1 MAKSKIFITRH
12 DLERLR
18 TIIDV
23 HGGPEAPYLEK
34 LKKELR
40 RAVVKEPNKIPGDVV
55 TMNSIV
61 RIKDVKTGEEHSFI
75 LVFPSK
81 AGVAGKAVSILAPMG
96 IALIG
101 YREGD
106 VLEWELPTGKVNIQ
120 IDEIIYQ
127 PERLGNYDL

>member
-1 MAKSKIFITRH
+1 MTKRKIFITRH

-18 TIIDV
+18 TLIDV
-23 HGGPEAPYLEK
+23 RGGPETPYLEK

-40 RAVVKEPNKIPGDVV
+40 RAVVTEPDMIPGDVV

-61 RIKDVKTGEEHSFI
+61 RVKDVKTGEEHSFI

-81 AGVAGKAVSILAPMG
+81 TGAAGKAVSILAPIG

-106 VLEWELPTGKVNIQ
+106 VLEWDLPTGKVNIQ

>member
-75 LVFPSK
+75 
-81 AGVAGKAVSILAPMG
+81 
-96 IALIG
+96 
-101 YREGD
+101 
-106 VLEWELPTGKVNIQ
+106 
-120 IDEIIYQ
+120 
-127 PERLGNYDL
+127 GNYDL

>member
-1 MAKSKIFITRH
+1 MGKRKIFITRH

-18 TIIDV
+18 PLIDV
-23 HGGPEAPYLEK
+23 HSGPETPYLEK
-34 LKKELR
+34 LKRELH
-40 RAVVKEPNKIPGDVV
+40 RAVVKEPGKIPGDVV

-61 RIKDVKTGEEHSFI
+61 RVKDAKTGEEQSFI

-81 AGVAGKAVSILAPMG
+81 AGVGGKAVSILAPIG

-106 VLEWELPTGKVNIQ
+106 VLEWDLPTGKVNIQ